1 MAREGMQKLIQDL
14 EVLGALHLLPDLAAL
29 TTEEA
34 AVLLRLSPTTLER
47 MRRDG
52 SGPPYIQGGKKG
64 ARGTNQKVTYLKQD
78 LLEYQKSLKVD
89 SSMSAAVRKGQAWL
103 PYANPTPKR
112 SPQDFTTKRPFYMSG
127 GEMHVFACVLEVT
140 MSEFIENLGQ
150 YRIAW
155 LNPIHAA
162 MLDWVDVGAKERYVS
177 QMRRAL
183 EEAAELLQFQS
194 GPTLPR

>member
-1 MAREGMQKLIQDL
+1 MAIEDTQKLIQDL

-64 ARGTNQKVTYLKQD
+64 ARGTNQKVTYLKKD
-78 LLEYQKSLKVD
+78 LLEYQQGLKVD
-89 SSMSAAVRKGQAWL
+89 SSMAAAVRKGQAWL

-112 SPQDFTTKRPFYMSG
+112 SPHDFGTKRPFYMNG
-127 GEMHVFACVLEVT
+127 GDMNVLACVLEVT
-140 MSEFIENLGQ
+140 MSEFIDNLGQ
-150 YRIAW
+150 YRIEW
-155 LNPIHAA
+155 LNPVHAG
-162 MLDWVDVGAKERYVS
+162 MLDWVNPAAKELYVS
-177 QMRRAL
+177 QLRERL
-183 EEAAELLQFQS
+183 EATIQLLD
-194 GPTLPR
+194 GRIP